1 MQCRSSR
8 SSVSRRRNG
17 RRRSCLSAAFLRK
30 TLAERG
36 AFAAFRE
43 RFAKEGR
50 KWLPDLLVFTDDFVA
65 SGALIA
71 MLMEGVRIPEDVK
84 VISLAN
90 KGIGPVYPVT
100 LTRVE
105 NDPVRHGEMLAE
117 AVARFLSGRKMRDGE
132 LAPEYIVGESF
143 P

>member
-1 MQCRSSR
+1 M
-8 SSVSRRRNG
+8 
-17 RRRSCLSAAFLRK
+17 
-30 TLAERG
+30 
-36 AFAAFRE
+36 
-43 RFAKEGR
+43 
-50 KWLPDLLVFTDDFVA
+50 FTDDFVA
-65 SGALIA
+65 AGALIA

-90 KGIGPVYPVT
+90 KGIGPVYPVS

-105 NDPVRHGEMLAE
+105 NDPMRHGEMLAE
-117 AVARFLSGRKMRDGE
+117 AVARFLAGRKMRDGE